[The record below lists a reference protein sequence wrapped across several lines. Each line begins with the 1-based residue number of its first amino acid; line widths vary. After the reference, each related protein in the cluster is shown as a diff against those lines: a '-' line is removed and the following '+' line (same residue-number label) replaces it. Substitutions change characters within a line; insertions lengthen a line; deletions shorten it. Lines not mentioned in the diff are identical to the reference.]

1 MYTTKVKFR
10 EKYAISHEVLP
21 FKYFKKM
28 LLKEKIL
35 FIPTLSHLRRCLD

>member
-10 EKYAISHEVLP
+10 EKYGDSHEVLP

-28 LLKEKIL
+28 LLKENFFFFYASLKS
-35 FIPTLSHLRRCLD
+35 PEKVS